1 MKTLIAVP
9 CFDMIHT
16 GFVKSFIDLEKPD
29 GTAYAII
36 TNTLI
41 YEARNMIAQKS
52 IEEGFDRVLW
62 LDSDMI
68 IPQDALIMLNAD
80 MDTGKDFVSGLYF
93 MRKPP
98 VNPVVCDNIFR
109 RVKEDGEVESAAS
122 SYINYPKDT
131 VFEIAGAGFG
141 CVMTSADLLK
151 RLVERYGAPFTP
163 MMGMGEDL
171 SFCLR
176 ATCIGAK
183 MYCDSRIKCGHI
195 GQTVF
200 DEETF
205 IMSKQVGT

>member
-80 MDTGKDFVSGLYF
+80 MDTGKDFVCGLYF

-205 IMSKQVGT
+205 IMSKQGGT

>member
-29 GTAYAII
+29 GTAYAFI

-80 MDTGKDFVSGLYF
+80 MDTGKDFVCGLYF
-93 MRKPP
+93 TRKPP

-122 SYINYPKDT
+122 SYINYPKDSL
-131 VFEIAGAGFG
+131 FEIAGAGFG

-183 MYCDSRIKCGHI
+183 MYCDSRVKCGHI

-200 DEETF
+200 DEEMF